1 MKLIKCY
8 VSSFGTLSD
17 FEYNFNE
24 GLNVINKPNGWGKST
39 FATFIKC
46 MFYGLNDKKKSIE
59 ENERKKYSPWNSSDK
74 FGGYVIFERKGT
86 QFKIERYFGKR
97 PIDDTVSLIDL
108 KTGRVYKEQED
119 LGKRLFGVDEE
130 GFLFSTYLS
139 QNNFSVKSNT
149 SLTAKYNKTYEIQD
163 SDLFDAALI
172 KLQNKVKTL
181 AMRGEKGEIYD
192 LNRQIAII
200 KEKLLYSQS
209 LKNQLVSLN
218 EKLKELDREIEE
230 IKVQS
235 NVANENLSK
244 IEGVVKYNL
253 TLDKRE
259 KLFSELKILEEKK
272 QNLLS
277 FFKQNLSPAEKID
290 EYITVLEDYNK
301 TLNTVNVLSSSLV
314 ELKEKSLSANKPTDK
329 PKKTPLVASIIAF
342 LLSFL
347 GFLASATVGIV
358 LACITFAVLLAVI
371 FFTLKKKNVIVENPL
386 FEIIDSNEKELFEFK
401 EILSKYKTVIDSYL
415 DSFNVDKNDYKTALS
430 TIKQNYN
437 DYLSVLTEISN
448 VQEELK
454 NTVLSPE
461 VSKEHLSINADEEKV
476 KARRLNEIL
485 SVKERERGDFISEIN
500 RLEEK
505 IDSIIDLE
513 TQLSYLEEKLQA
525 DKEEYKALNHAIDF
539 LIKADENLKIK
550 YREPLENSLNK
561 YLSYLGGEFTATI
574 DVDFNVSVLE
584 KSGQKATGYYSEGL
598 KNMFDIC
605 KRFAIIDVLF
615 KDEKPFIIL
624 DDPFSN
630 LDKEKITSSLK
641 VLNKIQKDYQI
652 LYLVC
657 HDSRANITGEAL
669 E

>member
-8 VSSFGTLSD
+8 VSSFGTLND

-39 FATFIKC
+39 FSTFIKC

-59 ENERKKYSPWNSSDK
+59 DNERKKFTPWNSSDK
-74 FGGYVIFERKGT
+74 FGGYVVFERNGS

-163 SDLFDAALI
+163 SDLFDTALL

-181 AMRGEKGEIYD
+181 AMRGEKGEIHD
-192 LNRQIAII
+192 LSRQIASV

-218 EKLKELDREIEE
+218 EKLKELDKEIEE
-230 IKVQS
+230 IKYKS
-235 NVANENLSK
+235 NLANENLSK
-244 IEGVVKYNL
+244 IEGVVKYNI

-259 KLFSELKILEEKK
+259 KLFSQLKILEEKK

-277 FFKQNLSPAEKID
+277 FFNQNLSLAEKVD
-290 EYITVLEDYNK
+290 EYITVLEDYSK
-301 TLNTVNVLSSSLV
+301 TLNTVSVLSSSLV
-314 ELKEKSLSANKPTDK
+314 ELKEKSLTANMPISK
-329 PKKTPLVASIIAF
+329 PKKTPLIACAIVF

-347 GFLASATVGIV
+347 GFIASVVVG
-358 LACITFAVLLAVI
+358 AVLTCSTLVLISVVSI
-371 FFTLKKKNVIVENPL
+371 FTFRKKNVLVENPL
-386 FEIIDSNEKELFEFK
+386 TEIIDSKQKELFEYK
-401 EILSKYKTVIDSYL
+401 QILLQYKTVIESYL
-415 DSFNVDKNDYKTALS
+415 GGFNVDKNDYKTALFVV
-430 TIKQNYN
+430 KQNHN
-437 DYLSVLTEISN
+437 DYLSILTEISK

-461 VSKEHLSINADEEKV
+461 ISKEHLNINADEEKI

-485 SVKERERGDFISEIN
+485 SVKERERGDLISEIN

-505 IDSIIDLE
+505 IDSVIDLE
-513 TQLSYLEEKLQA
+513 TQLSFLEEKLQA
-525 DKEEYKALNHAIDF
+525 DKEEYKALNYAIDY
-539 LIKADENLKIK
+539 LVKADENLKIK
-550 YREPLENSLNK
+550 YREPLESSLNK
-561 YLSYLGGEFTATI
+561 YLSYLGGDFTATI
-574 DVDFNVSVLE
+574 DVDFNVSVIE
-584 KSGQKATGYYSEGL
+584 KSGQKSTDYYSEGL

-615 KDEKPFIIL
+615 KEEKPFIIL

-630 LDKEKITSSLK
+630 LDKDKIAYSLK
-641 VLNKIQKDYQI
+641 VLDKMQKDYQI

-657 HDSRANITGEAL
+657 HESRVKATGDSVE
-669 E
+669 

>member
-17 FEYNFNE
+17 FEYDFNE
-24 GLNVINKPNGWGKST
+24 GLNVIYKPNGWGKST

-46 MFYGLNDKKKSIE
+46 MFYGLNDKKKAIE
-59 ENERKKYSPWNSSDK
+59 DNERKKYSPWNSSDK
-74 FGGYVIFERKGT
+74 FGGYVIFERGGT

-108 KTGRVYKEQED
+108 KTGRVYLEQED

-163 SDLFDAALI
+163 SDLFDTALI

-192 LNRQIAII
+192 LNRQIATV

-209 LKNQLVSLN
+209 LKNQLASLN
-218 EKLKELDREIEE
+218 EKLKELGSEIEE

-235 NVANENLSK
+235 NLANENLSK

-290 EYITVLEDYNK
+290 EYITVLDDYNK
-301 TLNTVNVLSSSLV
+301 TLNTVSVLSSSLV

-386 FEIIDSNEKELFEFK
+386 FEIIENKEKELFEFK

-485 SVKERERGDFISEIN
+485 SVKERERGDLISEIN

-574 DVDFNVSVLE
+574 DVDFNVSVIE
-584 KSGQKATGYYSEGL
+584 KSGQKATGFYSEGL

-641 VLNKIQKDYQI
+641 VLNKLQKDYQI
-652 LYLVC
+652 IYLVC
-657 HDSRANITGEAL
+657 HDSRANITGETL